1 MAVDE
6 LRLEQDAWVSREE
19 HQRVVDELRRANRRL
34 AGTLQ
39 IVLGTLDS
47 GDVGTL
53 FSRVLEE
60 ITATID
66 ATGTLVYLA
75 ERDGF
80 HLRGIS
86 EGVSEMRIA
95 RFVPFD
101 RVVETLT
108 VRAGGTL
115 RLQVQ
120 APQRDDLRRGRLD
133 TREVRDEATNEIHRV
148 ESEYLPPFASFH
160 AVPVLFGGHVVAL
173 IEVGWTRSHPLDA
186 DDADLLDAVARYLSV
201 QLVGAFSTLRTQ
213 REMQLKDASSRI
225 RELLLER
232 RELDSEALAQ
242 AFELAASELDCLPA
256 PLAGDGET
264 ETVEVALPRSG
275 TRPLPANLLPTPS
288 EGDALSVA
296 LSPSSPLSAWLRE
309 LGEPTRAVLMD
320 AGTLL
325 GMRVACLFLREED
338 EEPLDDLELAFVD
351 DLAHDLVSL
360 ARGDEARSQDKAISQ
375 ALQTGMKNELQDV
388 PGISAEATYS
398 SATAAAFVGG
408 DFYDLIRLP
417 GHRACVIMGDVS
429 GKGVEAASVSAAV
442 KTALAAYAWEGLK
455 PAHMVRLLNDF
466 LLGFSRVETFA
477 TLFVGILDL
486 RRATLTYCSAGHPP
500 ALLLKAASGELESLG
515 VQSGVVGAFPDLR
528 YHDGRVRLDEQD
540 VLVLYTDGTTEAR
553 SPEGGFF
560 GEEGL
565 RDAILS
571 SVKLGFEGLTRRLLE
586 TLDEYT
592 GRQLAD
598 DVALL
603 ALRFDELGRERG

>member
-242 AFELAASELDCLPA
+242 AFELAASELNCLPA

-325 GMRVACLFLREED
+325 DMRVACLFLREED

>member
-6 LRLEQDAWVSREE
+6 LRQKQDAWVSREE

-47 GDVGTL
+47 ADVGTL

-133 TREVRDEATNEIHRV
+133 TREVRDEATGEVHRV

-173 IEVGWTRSHPLDA
+173 IEVGWTRSHPLAA

-232 RELDSEALAQ
+232 RELDGEALTQ
-242 AFELAASELDCLPA
+242 AFDLAASELDCRPA
-256 PLAGDGET
+256 PLTGDGET
-264 ETVEVALPRSG
+264 ETVEVTLPRSG
-275 TRPLPANLLPTPS
+275 TRPLPANLLPTLP
-288 EGDALSVA
+288 EGDTLSVA

-325 GMRVACLFLREED
+325 DMRVACLFLREED
-338 EEPLDDLELAFVD
+338 EEPLDDLELTFVD

-477 TLFVGILDL
+477 TLFVGIIDL

-500 ALLLKAASGELESLG
+500 ALLLKADSGELESLG